1 MIPGRTRGKPV
12 GHAIKVGT
20 RLLLCLLVTAP
31 IGCSV
36 APPAPEYTEDRKNLL
51 EHCGVP
57 GLVRRAIEQNM
68 RYPGSFQW
76 FRTVGARPSEESL
89 VWGTA
94 NAHGESQFFALVRGF
109 NAEGTL
115 IPSRWSGVID
125 RDSCTVTSLGEL

>member
-1 MIPGRTRGKPV
+1 MTG
-12 GHAIKVGT
+12 AGT
-20 RLLLCLLVTAP
+20 RLPLCLLIAAVMACTVTT
-31 IGCSV
+31 
-36 APPAPEYTEDRKNLL
+36 PAPEFTEERKNLL

-94 NAHGESQFFALVRGF
+94 NANGESQFFAMVRGF
-109 NAEGTL
+109 NADGTL

-125 RDSCTVTSLGEL
+125 RDTCTVTSLGEL